1 MTGSGMNASQRTG
14 NLLLD
19 SLPPQE
25 RAGLLAD
32 AERRP
37 ITVGH
42 TRRAPGD
49 AIQTVLFP
57 TSGTYSILIDADD
70 EQVEAVTVGREGVV
84 DVYAAL
90 GSAVATQTVLAQVA
104 GNSIDVGVETFR
116 AIVGADTR
124 LRHLIYG
131 YIEAVFAVTSRATA
145 CMAMHQV
152 NERCARWLLE
162 THDRVDS
169 DTFELKQE
177 FLGRMLAVSRPTV
190 SVAEGMLQAAGTIQ
204 YRRGKISVV
213 DREALEEASCSCY
226 EANRRDYARLV
237 PLG

>member
-1 MTGSGMNASQRTG
+1 MNGDGMNASQPTG

-25 RAGLLAD
+25 RAGLLTD

-37 ITVGH
+37 ITVGQV
-42 TRRAPGD
+42 RRSPGD
-49 AIQTVLFP
+49 AIDTVLFP
-57 TSGTYSILIDADD
+57 IGGTYSIIVDADH
-70 EQVEAVTVGREGVV
+70 EQVEAATVGREGVV
-84 DVYAAL
+84 DVNAAL

-116 AIVGADTR
+116 AMAGADTR

-131 YIEAVFAVTSRATA
+131 YVEAVFAVMSRATA
-145 CMAMHQV
+145 CMALHQV

-190 SVAEGMLQAAGTIQ
+190 SIAERTLQAAGTIQ
-204 YRRGKISVV
+204 YRRGKITIV

-226 EANRRDYARLV
+226 EANRGDYSRLV

>member
-1 MTGSGMNASQRTG
+1 MHASERTG

-37 ITVGH
+37 ITVGE
-42 TRRAPGD
+42 TRRMPGD
-49 AIQTVLFP
+49 GIDTVLFP
-57 TSGTYSILIDADD
+57 TSGTYSIIVEADH
-70 EQVEAVTVGREGVV
+70 EQVEAATVGREGVV

-90 GSAVATQTVLAQVA
+90 GSAVATQTLLAQVA
-104 GNSIDVGVETFR
+104 GNSIDVGVKTFR

-124 LRHLIYG
+124 LRRLIYG
-131 YIEAVFAVTSRATA
+131 YIEAVFAVASRATA
-145 CMAMHQV
+145 CMALHQV

-190 SVAEGMLQAAGTIQ
+190 SVAQGTLQATGMIQ
-204 YRRGKISVV
+204 YRRGKVSIV
-213 DREALEEASCSCY
+213 DREALEDASCSCY